1 MERSDIL
8 PRVIGVKLA
17 AEPFKQ
23 YVCVAGTPE
32 LARMIGLPEGI
43 PERAVALQFITDFEH
58 GKLRPKPILFGGRLE
73 CKCS

>member
-1 MERSDIL
+1 MEITGVL

-17 AEPFKQ
+17 SEPFKQ
-23 YVCVAGTPE
+23 YICVAGTPE
-32 LARMIGLPEGI
+32 LARMIGVPDGV
-43 PERAVALQFITDFEH
+43 PERAVALQFIADFES